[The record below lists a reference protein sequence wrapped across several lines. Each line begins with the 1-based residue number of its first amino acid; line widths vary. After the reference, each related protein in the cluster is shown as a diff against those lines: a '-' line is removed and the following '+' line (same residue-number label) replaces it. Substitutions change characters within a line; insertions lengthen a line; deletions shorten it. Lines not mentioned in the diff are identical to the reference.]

1 MFLLGY
7 ISKDGV
13 TSMTSLDF
21 FEQVVRIFSYIM
33 GAVSGV
39 SARVAT
45 TVMSRVDLKAKNLQ
59 QSLPLL
65 RMVMIVVVVVE

>member
-1 MFLLGY
+1 
-7 ISKDGV
+7 
-13 TSMTSLDF
+13 
-21 FEQVVRIFSYIM
+21 M
-33 GAVSGV
+33 GAASGV
-39 SARVAT
+39 SVRVAT

>member
-1 MFLLGY
+1 
-7 ISKDGV
+7 
-13 TSMTSLDF
+13 MTSLDF

-59 QSLPLL
+59 QSLALL
-65 RMVMIVVVVVE
+65 PMMIVVVVVEWWW

>member
-1 MFLLGY
+1 
-7 ISKDGV
+7 
-13 TSMTSLDF
+13 
-21 FEQVVRIFSYIM
+21 M
-33 GAVSGV
+33 GAASGV

-65 RMVMIVVVVVE
+65 PMMIVVVVVEWWLGWSGGGVMIK